1 MPAEYRENTAS
12 NFVRRLY
19 YCVEGVTEI
28 PQKELEFWVQAL
40 QEGDV
45 TAAVLGQSFFFSP
58 EEVEHSSLTDDEFMS
73 AASLVYLDRDL
84 MTTDAE
90 MCRERLVTAERIDFF

>member
-40 QEGDV
+40 QE
-45 TAAVLGQSFFFSP
+45 A
-58 EEVEHSSLTDDEFMS
+58 M
-73 AASLVYLDRDL
+73 
-84 MTTDAE
+84 
-90 MCRERLVTAERIDFF
+90 